1 MHGTPCFVLH
11 PHIMSFPYVFL
22 RQQQQQQQQQQ
33 EQQEQQQQQQP
44 LPQQQKQQQQ
54 PQQQQQ
60 QQQHRWFN
68 QFWKSLYRCCLL
80 DTPALVIQLHL
91 SRVSAELGKLTTC
104 RVAVLRDQ
112 GTDGLVG
119 PTHVRQLVSLPNQDG
134 KCTQTD

>member
-1 MHGTPCFVLH
+1 MV
-11 PHIMSFPYVFL
+11 
-22 RQQQQQQQQQQ
+22 
-33 EQQEQQQQQQP
+33 QP
-44 LPQQQKQQQQ
+44 ILEII
-54 PQQQQQ
+54 
-60 QQQHRWFN
+60 
-68 QFWKSLYRCCLL
+68 RCCLL

-104 RVAVLRDQ
+104 RVAVVRDQ